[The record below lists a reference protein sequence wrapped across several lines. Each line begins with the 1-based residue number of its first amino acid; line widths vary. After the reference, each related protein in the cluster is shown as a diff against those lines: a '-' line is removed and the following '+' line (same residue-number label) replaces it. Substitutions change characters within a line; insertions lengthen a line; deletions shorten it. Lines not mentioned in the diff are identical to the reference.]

1 MKHYFLNGFGNA
13 VVKAVDVDFIT
24 LFLIHLSLLDSPY
37 EIEVGFNFG
46 KGRPIYE
53 INDVFSKSTPEQK
66 LELMFFVAFTGC
78 GITFWFFD
86 ISKCTFMQEHMV
98 SEWINYKKRTTLSW
112 TLDKDKE
119 NNFNMI

>member
-53 INDVFSKSTPEQK
+53 INDFFSKSTPEQK

-78 GITFWFFD
+78 GITF
-86 ISKCTFMQEHMV
+86 
-98 SEWINYKKRTTLSW
+98 
-112 TLDKDKE
+112 
-119 NNFNMI
+119 